1 MTKLFLKELKNM
13 KKNTSFLKILT
24 LISLS
29 LFVSFS
35 ANAQMEC
42 RSTLAAHLTPF
53 HEKVPIYWAIEGTM
67 APGIMTSPYNN
78 TDKTKLNGGMI
89 LGALDFSISKKHSF
103 YIEGGYKNWQNSDFV
118 SSSQSNRHL
127 GMRQVFY
134 GFTTK
139 NTKVKLGL
147 HEAKLGSFPLVDER
161 IFGASIDQN
170 IGAFTIN
177 ARGGTVLRNFA
188 RMGSFCANRHL
199 YGVINSNY
207 TENIGKT
214 PGETN
219 LAGFAL
225 NWNPHYVKPKQSTT
239 SDDEFSDT
247 GDEFSGIEDEFSEL
261 TEPKQKVSVTN
272 LGLILYDEFG
282 STDYIPDNKLYAGS
296 IVDIDLPYG
305 IYTQTGAIY
314 QNMAQN
320 NTMIYLVKLGKNF
333 SLYDGSNTKISSTYI
348 GKTDIDDNALFQPL
362 FTNLFL
368 GEIMRLDAT
377 ETPLLQASIKHRFPG
392 KLKFHMGV
400 KVVGQF
406 EGNKTNEQDLELGI
420 MTMNNHLKLTLIG
433 SRVETN
439 ALPNNFFMGRVELR
453 LAF

>member
-1 MTKLFLKELKNM
+1 MKESNK
-13 KKNTSFLKILT
+13 FLKILT
-24 LISLS
+24 FISLS

-53 HEKVPIYWAIEGTM
+53 HEKIPIYWAIEGTM

-103 YIEGGYKNWQNSDFV
+103 YLEGGYKNWQNSDFV
-118 SSSQSNRHL
+118 NTSHSNRHL

-134 GFTTK
+134 GFATQ
-139 NTKVKLGL
+139 NTKIKLGL

-161 IFGASIDQN
+161 IFGVSIDQN

-177 ARGGTVLRNFA
+177 ARGGTVLKNFA

-207 TENIGKT
+207 TENIGKN

-225 NWNPHYVKPKQSTT
+225 NWNPHYVKPKQNIS
-239 SDDEFSDT
+239 SDDEFSDI
-247 GDEFSGIEDEFSEL
+247 GDEFSEF
-261 TEPKQKVSVTN
+261 TESKKKVSVSN

-282 STDYIPDNKLYAGS
+282 SSNFIPDNKLYAGS
-296 IVDIDLPYG
+296 IIDIDLPYG
-305 IYTQTGAIY
+305 MYTQTGAIC

-320 NTMIYLVKLGKNF
+320 NTIIYLVKLGKNF
-333 SLYDGSNTKISSTYI
+333 TLYDASNTKISTSYI

-400 KVVGQF
+400 KAVGQF
-406 EGNKTNEQDLELGI
+406 EGSKTNEQDIEMGI

-439 ALPNNFFMGRVELR
+439 ALPNNFYMGRVELR